1 MMETMIG
8 NSIANQCSP
17 VLMDVKPSNLLILTR
32 EEEER
37 FLEMEDIPGIWGICL
52 HRGEQKSTW
61 LLYRKDRLEAL
72 LLWPGTG
79 EFLKS
84 YGYQIE
90 ESTLDQMLARLAGT
104 VYGIQ
109 RRKS

>member
-1 MMETMIG
+1 MIETMIG

-52 HRGEQKSTW
+52 HRGEQKSIW
-61 LLYRKDRLEAL
+61 LLYRKDRLGSIA
-72 LLWPGTG
+72 
-79 EFLKS
+79 S
-84 YGYQIE
+84 
-90 ESTLDQMLARLAGT
+90 LAGDSRISEILW
-104 VYGIQ
+104 VSD
-109 RRKS
+109 RREYT

>member
-1 MMETMIG
+1 MIETMIG

-52 HRGEQKSTW
+52 HRGEQKSIW

-72 LLWPGTG
+72 LFWPGTA

-84 YGYQIE
+84 YGLRNTKKE
-90 ESTLDQMLARLAGT
+90 ELNFRMRWVHFLDIR
-104 VYGIQ
+104 
-109 RRKS
+109 

>member
-1 MMETMIG
+1 MIETMIG

-52 HRGEQKSTW
+52 HRGEQKSIW

-72 LLWPGTG
+72 LLSGRPGKKCLHCRKCCHAEPGTW
-79 EFLKS
+79 KM
-84 YGYQIE
+84 
-90 ESTLDQMLARLAGT
+90 D
-104 VYGIQ
+104 
-109 RRKS
+109 

>member
-1 MMETMIG
+1 MIETMIG

-32 EEEER
+32 EEEEG
-37 FLEMEDIPGIWGICL
+37 FLEMEDI
-52 HRGEQKSTW
+52 
-61 LLYRKDRLEAL
+61 LE
-72 LLWPGTG
+72 
-79 EFLKS
+79 
-84 YGYQIE
+84 YGGSASIE
-90 ESTLDQMLARLAGT
+90 ENRKASGFCTGRTDWKHCFSGRGQQNSEILWVSDRRVYTLTRCLQGCET